1 MEWTWSF
8 TVASVMDRARA
19 ICRVRHAVGYQG
31 GDLAFA
37 GGQRSEQGR
46 GAGAPA
52 DDGDHGSA
60 AFW

>member
-19 ICRVRHAVGYQG
+19 ICWIRHAFGYQG

-37 GGQRSEQGR
+37 GGQRGD
-46 GAGAPA
+46 AAHPA
-52 DDGDHGSA
+52 SHGDHGR
-60 AFW
+60 FW